1 MSRLSRMGDR
11 RSSSLTDYLNEID
24 QTPLLTES
32 EERAIANRI
41 AAGDLEARDY
51 LVRAN
56 LRLVVRIACDFGS
69 RGLSIEDLIAEGNLG
84 LLRAAESFNPDY
96 NVRFS
101 TYAGHWIRQSMRR
114 GLQMQGRFVRLP
126 AHAHT
131 LLTKWRRASATLA
144 SRLGRE
150 PTEQEIAAALHLPA
164 RKLKL
169 VRAVV
174 EAAALA
180 RLRDDEPESSSAE
193 DVILRSIDEREVT
206 PHDRVSDAEDMH
218 RLTETLQSLDDRAS
232 DVIRLRFGLDGEP
245 RLTLRQVGERMGLT
259 YERVRQIERSALADL
274 SRVVRQPSTSG
285 PRNR

>member
-1 MSRLSRMGDR
+1 
-11 RSSSLTDYLNEID
+11 LTDYLNEID
-24 QTPLLTES
+24 QTPLLTEI
-32 EERAIANRI
+32 EERDIASRI
-41 AAGDLEARDY
+41 AAGDVQARDY

-114 GLQMQGRFVRLP
+114 GLQMHGRFVRLP

-131 LLTKWRRASATLA
+131 LLAKWRRASAALA

-150 PTEQEIAAALHLPA
+150 PTEREVAAALHLPP

-180 RLRDDEPESSSAE
+180 RLRDDEPESRTVE
-193 DVILRSIDEREVT
+193 DVILRSIDEREAT
-206 PHDRVSDAEDMH
+206 PEDRVTAAEDMD
-218 RLTETLQSLDDRAS
+218 RMFQTLRSLDDRAS
-232 DVIRLRFGLDGEP
+232 HVIRLRFGLDGEP
-245 RLTLRQVGERMGLT
+245 KLTLRQVGERMGLT
-259 YERVRQIERSALADL
+259 YERVRQIERSALAEL
-274 SRVVRQPSTSG
+274 SREVRPASRARRG
-285 PRNR
+285 G